1 MILHMHKWKVIRLN
15 NNIQYMFRI
24 IEDTSNFA
32 SIIDDRAKNLS
43 NIRPNQNLHM
53 IKFNVTEYYYIKQRE
68 CYKKL

>member
-1 MILHMHKWKVIRLN
+1 
-15 NNIQYMFRI
+15 MFRI